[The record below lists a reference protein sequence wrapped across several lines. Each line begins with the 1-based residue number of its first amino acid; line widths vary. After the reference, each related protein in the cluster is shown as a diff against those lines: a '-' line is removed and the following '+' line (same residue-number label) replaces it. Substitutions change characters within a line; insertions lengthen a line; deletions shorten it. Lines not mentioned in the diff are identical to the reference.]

1 VDIAIKC
8 RCKFSLQPPSG
19 TLNASLVPRTLLR
32 AGNYLICT
40 ALWLIGRAI
49 FRIASNFLPALRE
62 RRVPALPRRVVL
74 WRPSRATPRLPSRT
88 VRRSVG
94 PAQPMHR
101 IQTGAHQVAHRLMP
115 DIGNPCR
122 CQLARPMRPRQAGR
136 VAPIGLDPISGT
148 PSDQRWR
155 NHDAL
160 VPVPRQVTLDAMAPP
175 PRLIAEPKP
184 HTLAPELAQQTVQG
198 RRGVRDPAVF
208 PDLAERATL
217 GHRHDDPFLV
227 NIKPNVCDTIRQDP
241 SPMHEARHRP
251 IGATLSICIP

>member
-1 VDIAIKC
+1 MPTQILPA
-8 RCKFSLQPPSG
+8 
-19 TLNASLVPRTLLR
+19 ASLSSARRLPAARTLFR
-32 AGNYLICT
+32 AANYMICS
-40 ALWLIGRAI
+40 ALSSIGRAI
-49 FRIASNFLPALRE
+49 FRGALNFLPVLRE
-62 RRVPALPRRVVL
+62 RRVPALPDIWNPYRR
-74 WRPSRATPRLPSRT
+74 
-88 VRRSVG
+88 
-94 PAQPMHR
+94 
-101 IQTGAHQVAHRLMP
+101 
-115 DIGNPCR
+115 
-122 CQLARPMRPRQAGR
+122 QLARPMQPRQAGR
-136 VAPIGLDPISGT
+136 VAPIGLDPIAGT
-148 PSDQRWR
+148 PPDQRWR

-241 SPMHEARHRP
+241 SPMHEARHPP
-251 IGATLSICIP
+251 IGVTLSICIP